1 MKISYLTSV
10 AVAALALTA
19 GAAAA
24 GTVTSPVGFF
34 TPLPVT
40 PAVTSVASG
49 FDSNKATSSATTFVD
64 NYEFT
69 IGGNYD
75 TTLSGDFDN
84 KLSGSNIT
92 SVDLTLFKGIPGA
105 STEIDTTGIDLI
117 PTSKGT
123 YSYFL
128 DDVLTPGID
137 YYLQADVV
145 VPARDIGK
153 YSLSAIASPISG
165 VPEPGAW
172 SLMLAGMAMMG
183 GMLRFSRRQG
193 LSAASI

>member
-128 DDVLTPGID
+128 DDVLTPELTITCKRTSS
-137 YYLQADVV
+137 YRPVTL
-145 VPARDIGK
+145 
-153 YSLSAIASPISG
+153 
-165 VPEPGAW
+165 
-172 SLMLAGMAMMG
+172 
-183 GMLRFSRRQG
+183 
-193 LSAASI
+193 ASIAYPLSLRRFRVYPSRAPGRSCSQAWR